1 MDEREMDAYIS
12 RCLKNWAAYRQPSAD
27 GRQRLLRAASI
38 QPELYRTRLASPI
51 ASLIRSILYTQPI
64 VEPDAE
70 WLFTPF
76 TQSRLWSFHM
86 ATSSRLTI

>member
-1 MDEREMDAYIS
+1 MDAYIS

-27 GRQRLLRAASI
+27 GRQRLLRAAAVG
-38 QPELYRTRLASPI
+38 PDLYRTRLAPPI
-51 ASLIRSILYTQPI
+51 ASIIRSILYTQPVI
-64 VEPDAE
+64 EPESD
-70 WLFTPF
+70 WLLTPF